1 MLNKIF
7 FFLLLSTF
15 SFESFSQNLDLL
27 LKKAELDKIHL
38 GIQVKNL
45 TKNQLVFQ
53 KQEDFFFMPASTQ
66 KMITYYVSNKYLK
79 DTLASFKWME
89 LEDTLMIAG
98 TGDPSFLHTKFQN
111 NYLESFIQK
120 KNKKVLALQNPL
132 VKNKYPM
139 GWAWEDFPYYYMT
152 EISTF
157 PIYGNVVN
165 FNSNRK
171 TYQLIPDYF
180 KGNVSWKDSLKE
192 PLRDF
197 WTNQFFVPSN
207 KITRDEDVP
216 FIVKPEIIQALM
228 EYRLRKSVKII
239 SKQNKSDWQKEYYQ
253 PTDTLYRKMLHD
265 SDNMIAEQLL
275 LCIAAEKDWEMETES
290 IIEKLQEENPFLNEI
305 NWVDGSGLSRYDL
318 VRPIDMTQ
326 VLEKIYTEIPEKKWK
341 NEMAK
346 MGEEYKRWTNL
357 SLPGKLWA
365 KTGSYSNTFNLVGF
379 YQKPDGEI
387 YSFVIFTNLSR
398 IKSPEMRRRIAVLL
412 NEMF

>member
-1 MLNKIF
+1 MSKK
-7 FFLLLSTF
+7 FFLLLFLSIF
-15 SFESFSQNLDLL
+15 YFESFTQNLEPL

-38 GIQVKNL
+38 GVQVKNL
-45 TKNQLVFQ
+45 TKNEMVFE
-53 KQEDFFFMPASTQ
+53 KQGDFFFMPASTQ
-66 KMITYYVSNKYLK
+66 KMITYYFSNKYLK
-79 DTLASFKWME
+79 DTLASFKWKE
-89 LEDTLMIAG
+89 IGDTLMIAG

-111 NYLESFIQK
+111 HYLEDFIQK
-120 KNKKVLALQNPL
+120 RNKKALALVNPL

-139 GWAWEDFPYYYMT
+139 GWAWEDFPYYYMS

-171 TYQLIPDYF
+171 TYQLIPDFF

-197 WTNQFFVPSN
+197 WTNQFYVPSN
-207 KITRDEDVP
+207 KNTWNEDVP

-228 EYRLRKSVKII
+228 EYRLKKSLKIVP
-239 SKQNKSDWQKEYYQ
+239 KQNIKDWQKEYFQ

-275 LCIAAEKDWEMETES
+275 LCIAAENDWEMETES
-290 IIEKLQEENPFLNEI
+290 IIEKLQNENPFLKEI

-326 VLEKIYTEIPEKKWK
+326 VLEKIYTEIPSEKWK

-357 SLPGKLWA
+357 SLPGKVWA
-365 KTGSYSNTFNLVGF
+365 KTGSFSNTFNVVGF
-379 YQKPDGEI
+379 YEKPNGEV

-398 IKSPEMRRRIAVLL
+398 IKTAEMRRRIGVLL